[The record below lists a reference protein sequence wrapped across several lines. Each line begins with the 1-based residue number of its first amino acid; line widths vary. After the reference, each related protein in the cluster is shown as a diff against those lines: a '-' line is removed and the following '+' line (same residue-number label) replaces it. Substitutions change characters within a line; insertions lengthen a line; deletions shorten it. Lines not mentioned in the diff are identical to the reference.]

1 MTRFCCKQKEQR
13 RQRMYEKAL
22 DACATSPFARGIS
35 KWVLAGDVKSS
46 LFNSKSYPP
55 ASAWFAP
62 KNEA

>member
-35 KWVLAGDVKSS
+35 KWVLAGDTKSHLS
-46 LFNSKSYPP
+46 TVDLINLQVPCLLK
-55 ASAWFAP
+55 A
-62 KNEA
+62 